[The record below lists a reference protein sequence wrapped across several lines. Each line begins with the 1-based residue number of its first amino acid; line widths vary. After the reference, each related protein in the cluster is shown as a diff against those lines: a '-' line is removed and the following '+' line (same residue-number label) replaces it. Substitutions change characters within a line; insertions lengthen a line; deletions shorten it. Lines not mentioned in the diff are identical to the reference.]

1 MLSGRLVSY
10 LKKRKISQKSHL
22 LSLVVIP
29 CHSLCHSLSF
39 VVTRCTTHCTTRY
52 HLLSLVVNC
61 CHLFYHSL
69 SLDVP
74 LPVFLYH
81 LLSLVAARCT
91 TRLSLYKRF
100 KYYKIFSVHDHFAET
115 RRHRAKIVS
124 MDLCNFVT

>member
-10 LKKRKISQKSHL
+10 LKKRKISRNTHL

-29 CHSLCHSLSF
+29 CHSLYHLLSLVVTHCHS
-39 VVTRCTTHCTTRY
+39 
-52 HLLSLVVNC
+52 LSLVVNC

-74 LPVFLYH
+74 LPVFLYY
-81 LLSLVAARCT
+81 LLSLVVARCT
-91 TRLSLYKRF
+91 TCLSLYKRF

-115 RRHRAKIVS
+115 RRYRAKIVS
-124 MDLCNFVT
+124 IDLCNFVT